1 MKQYFSYK
9 NQVKM
14 KQSRRDF
21 VKDTAKLASA
31 MAVFGSP
38 SVINSF
44 SVKNKSI
51 KKLQVFIPMPIQVV
65 IDDVGWW
72 SGEDGSKQQEPYRT
86 GINRNHVPADYQAI
100 VELGKSLGI
109 RPQAATILCE
119 WDKENILSQIPT
131 STWMGEKW
139 NNSKNVGPWME
150 EAAEIIRNNQDHY
163 ELTLHGVG
171 HEYWENGIFTRAEW
185 TDSNGQMRPA
195 DQVKKH
201 LDYYQKLMEQHSLG
215 PFPKSFVPAAFR
227 HSYGPSEGRAIS
239 LAGLLQQKGINYINT
254 PFESMYNSN
263 RVQYS
268 LFGLDD
274 GVMTVDRGSDEF
286 QWTAFPGNPSKK
298 LTGPTCGM
306 HWPNLLHPDPDRNSE
321 VVQNWVDYLKPYN
334 ENKETLLAPDSVVFQ
349 HQIMHHVLTNIKA
362 KENVISLDFVETD
375 KLPANFSKDK
385 LTIKV
390 YCSQPIQFTSNQL
403 EIVSDPLQREDGII
417 YKLDLKRIGRQ
428 KKAEILVD

>member
-1 MKQYFSYK
+1 
-9 NQVKM
+9 M

-31 MAVFGSP
+31 MAVSGSFP
-38 SVINSF
+38 VLNLF
-44 SVKNKSI
+44 SVKDKSRQN
-51 KKLQVFIPMPIQVV
+51 LQVFIPMPVQVV

-163 ELTLHGVG
+163 EFTLHGIG
-171 HEYWENGIFTRAEW
+171 HEYWENGMFTRAEW

-195 DQVKKH
+195 DQVKSH
-201 LDYYQKLMEQHSLG
+201 LDYYQKLMEQHNLG

-227 HSYGPSEGRAIS
+227 HSFGPSEGRTIS
-239 LAGLLQQKGINYINT
+239 LAELLLQKGITYINT

-263 RVQYS
+263 RVQYG
-268 LFGLDD
+268 LFGLDHD
-274 GVMTVDRGSDEF
+274 VMTVDRGSDEF
-286 QWTAFPGNPSKK
+286 QWTAFPGIPSKK

-306 HWPNLLHPDPDRNSE
+306 HWPNLLHPDPERNSE
-321 VVQNWVDYLKPYN
+321 TVQKWVNYLKPYN
-334 ENKETLLAPDSVVFQ
+334 ERPETLLAPNSVIFQ
-349 HQIMHHVLTNIKA
+349 QQLAYHVTAKAKLIGNTIYFDFSNTNQLPDRIVKGEFFISVLTGKPVTFKPNGI
-362 KENVISLDFVETD
+362 IIQTQLCLSQTD
-375 KLPANFSKDK
+375 KL
-385 LTIKV
+385 V
-390 YCSQPIQFTSNQL
+390 
-403 EIVSDPLQREDGII
+403 
-417 YKLDLKRIGRQ
+417 YKLHVKRKDFNEKVSI
-428 KKAEILVD
+428 EIS